1 MFSLVGNF
9 KNKYSTEEYQPK
21 KSVENQTIFDVVRDT
36 VMLECD
42 QQSFFLLNTVMS
54 QLMKTSVTVDKTA
67 NESQIS

>member
-9 KNKYSTEEYQPK
+9 KNKCSTEEYQPK
-21 KSVENQTIFDVVRDT
+21 KPVENQTIFDVVRDT

-54 QLMKTSVTVDKTA
+54 QIMKTSVTGDKKA

>member
-1 MFSLVGNF
+1 
-9 KNKYSTEEYQPK
+9 
-21 KSVENQTIFDVVRDT
+21 
-36 VMLECD
+36 MLECD